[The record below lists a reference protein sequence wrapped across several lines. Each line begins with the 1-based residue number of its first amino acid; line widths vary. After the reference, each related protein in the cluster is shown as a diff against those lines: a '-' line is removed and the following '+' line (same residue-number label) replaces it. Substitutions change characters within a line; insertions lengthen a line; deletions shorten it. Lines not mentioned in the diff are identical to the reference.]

1 MGSLLLETG
10 TLARGMGLLTSN
22 TQMLSGSSGGFT
34 QGRTLVEATV
44 AGGIHFPA
52 PVPSVQLGME
62 SLSLNVSGQKA
73 TNCAVPCYFVACGL
87 VPGADPPGTYK
98 PCAQARVG
106 LANWPAGAS
115 RAVRV
120 QFVAPDGTTRFDQ
133 TLNLDVSP
141 AESVIFVQVPLYS
154 APNLGLPAG
163 LYQLLAKTA
172 DGTAQST
179 LAVQIQ

>member
-1 MGSLLLETG
+1 
-10 TLARGMGLLTSN
+10 
-22 TQMLSGSSGGFT
+22 
-34 QGRTLVEATV
+34 
-44 AGGIHFPA
+44 
-52 PVPSVQLGME
+52 
-62 SLSLNVSGQKA
+62 VSGQKA

-106 LANWPAGAS
+106 LANWPAAAS

-133 TLNLDVSP
+133 TLNLDASP

-163 LYQLLAKTA
+163 LYQLLAKTV
-172 DGTAQST
+172 DGTAQSA
-179 LAVQIQ
+179 LVVQVQ